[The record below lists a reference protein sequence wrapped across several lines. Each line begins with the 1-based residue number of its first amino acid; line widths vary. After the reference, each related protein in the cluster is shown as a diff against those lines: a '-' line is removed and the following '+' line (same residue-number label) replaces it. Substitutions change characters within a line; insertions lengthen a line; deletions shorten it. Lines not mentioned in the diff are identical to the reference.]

1 MPNKR
6 AQRAPPSEKL
16 KPRPVNVRFYAMIGS
31 TPTCEPSSML
41 LIRVATLT
49 NHWILYLANR
59 HLTCM
64 QREAQVCWWHAAQR
78 GWPASALGVSTSFC
92 RPVSVGGRYGIRKKG
107 SGSGCAPVASNSSSN
122 SLPVIPS

>member
-64 QREAQVCWWHAAQR
+64 QREAR
-78 GWPASALGVSTSFC
+78 F
-92 RPVSVGGRYGIRKKG
+92 VGGMQLSVAGQQVLLG
-107 SGSGCAPVASNSSSN
+107 SLHLSVDPFPWVADME
-122 SLPVIPS
+122 